1 MSDKPPRTVQ
11 QKIEQKRA
19 ELEYLQ
25 EIHKI
30 THVLTNQLD
39 DLDSKLEVMSDGAE
53 SAALVLS
60 NWQNVVKSVSLASLG
75 LMKYTSKD
83 YETQT
88 PLPEC
93 LVRIKLDKDDP
104 IDNENADRSELELE
118 PSEADFTNE

>member
-30 THVLTNQLD
+30 TDVLTNQLD

-93 LVRIKLDKDDP
+93 LGI
-104 IDNENADRSELELE
+104 I
-118 PSEADFTNE
+118 